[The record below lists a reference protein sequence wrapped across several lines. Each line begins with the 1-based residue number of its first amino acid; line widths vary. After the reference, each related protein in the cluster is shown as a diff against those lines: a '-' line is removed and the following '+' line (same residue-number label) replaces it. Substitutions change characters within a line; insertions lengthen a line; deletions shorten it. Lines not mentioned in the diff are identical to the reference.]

1 MALTS
6 TTLAG
11 AKALNDKTITLTSA
25 TGIANKMLVKVDQEV
40 MRVTDVSTSPAI
52 GVVPGYAGTAAT
64 PHGVLAPVQYGYP
77 IDFAQTFGINP
88 QDEVVSQSFGVDGA
102 ITGPSG
108 TGVPVAD
115 TVVYLTKA
123 TAGAYTIA
131 LPGQG
136 QSNEITFIS
145 TTAAA
150 HTVTMTGN
158 PGGSDVGTFTAVIGA
173 SLTIKAQPGA
183 WGIKATGL
191 VTVA

>member
-1 MALTS
+1 MSVTS

-11 AKALNDKTITLTSA
+11 AKAINDKTIVLTSA
-25 TGIANKMLVKVDQEV
+25 TGIANKMLVKVDQEW
-40 MRVTDVSTSPAI
+40 MRVTDVSLAPTVQ
-52 GVVPGYAGTAAT
+52 VVPGYNGSAASS
-64 PHGVLAPVQYGYP
+64 HGILAPVQYGYTT
-77 IDFAQTFGINP
+77 DFVSYSAINP

-102 ITGPSG
+102 VTGPSG
-108 TGVPVAD
+108 TGVPVVD

-136 QSNEITFIS
+136 QSNVITFIS

-173 SLTIKAQPGA
+173 TLTIKAQPGA
-183 WGIKATGL
+183 WGILATGL

>member
-1 MALTS
+1 MAVTS

-11 AKALNDKTITLTSA
+11 AKATGDKTIVLTSA
-25 TGIANKMLVKVDQEV
+25 TGIANKMLVKVDQEW
-40 MRVTDVSTSPAI
+40 MRVTDVSLAPTVQ
-52 GVVPGYAGTAAT
+52 VVPGYNGSAAT
-64 PHGVLAPVQYGYP
+64 SHGVLAPVQYGYP
-77 IDFAQTFGINP
+77 TDFVAVFGINP
-88 QDEVVSQSFGVDGA
+88 QAEVVSQSFGVDSA
-102 ITGPSG
+102 ITGPAG
-108 TGVPVAD
+108 TGVPVVD

-123 TAGAYTIA
+123 SAGAYTIV

-136 QSNEITFIS
+136 QSNTITFIS

-183 WGIKATGL
+183 WGILATGL

>member
-11 AKALNDKTITLTSA
+11 AKATNDKTITLTSA

-40 MRVTDVSTSPAI
+40 MRVTDVSLSPAI
-52 GVVPGYAGTAAT
+52 GVVPGYNGTAAT
-64 PHGVLAPVQYGYP
+64 SHGILAPVQYGYP
-77 IDFAQTFGINP
+77 SDFVGYFATNP
-88 QDEVVSQSFGVDGA
+88 QTEVVSQSFGVDGA
-102 ITGPSG
+102 ITAPNGS
-108 TGVPVAD
+108 GVPVVD
-115 TVVYLTKA
+115 TIVYLTKA

-131 LPGQG
+131 LPSQG
-136 QSNEITFIS
+136 QSNTITFIS

-183 WGIKATGL
+183 WGILATGL